1 MAVVKIVENGVQ
13 AREGIQL
20 FMAQGYTTEEIYLLA
35 HDEKRTDDLTEALG
49 TSEVGLEEQGIFGS
63 LANVFRSRGNELRAK
78 LESLGLTEAEADEYE
93 KELDLGK
100 VILVASKSAYVI

>member
-13 AREGIQL
+13 AREGIEL
-20 FMAQGYTTEEIYLLA
+20 FMRQGYTTEEIYLLA
-35 HDEKRTDDLTEALG
+35 HDQNRTDNLTDALG

-63 LANVFRSRGNELRAK
+63 IANVFRSRGNELRSK
-78 LESLGLTEAEADEYE
+78 MESLGLTEAEADDYE

-100 VILVASKSAYVI
+100 VILVASKSAYVL